1 MKKGV
6 MVLAAAVLIVAFIP
20 RPVAA
25 AIDFNL
31 GVKGGLSMATYNWT
45 GEHASTNL
53 TRPVFGVF
61 FAFNLNKTFAIQPE
75 IYYLTLGG
83 VETIDSEEMAFK
95 YIDRYKYLH
104 VPVLAK
110 VRLMPDK
117 KLTPILFAGPAMGVL
132 LSARYKY
139 IVDGVE
145 EFDKDIK
152 QFRKKTRLSVVFGAG
167 LEYKMDKHMLILDIR
182 YDLGLGNID
191 TDNDPTDELKTRA
204 LMFMVGV
211 GF

>member
-6 MVLAAAVLIVAFIP
+6 LVFAVAALLVAFVPRPAAAV
-20 RPVAA
+20 
-25 AIDFNL
+25 DFDL
-31 GVKGGLSMATYNWT
+31 GVKGGLSMATYKWT
-45 GEHASTNL
+45 GSEASNSL
-53 TRPVFGVF
+53 TRPVFGAF
-61 FAFNLNKTFAIQPE
+61 IAFNLNKTFAIQPE

-83 VETIDSEEMAFK
+83 ISTIDSGGIIYK

-110 VRLMPDK
+110 VRLMPGK

-132 LSARYKY
+132 LSAHYKY
-139 IVDGVE
+139 VVDGVE

-152 QFRKKTRLSVVFGAG
+152 AFLNKTNFSIVFGAG
-167 LEYKMDKHMLILDIR
+167 VECKMDKYILILDIR
-182 YDLGLGNID
+182 YDLGLANID
-191 TDNDPTDELKTRA
+191 GSDDPTDQLKSRA